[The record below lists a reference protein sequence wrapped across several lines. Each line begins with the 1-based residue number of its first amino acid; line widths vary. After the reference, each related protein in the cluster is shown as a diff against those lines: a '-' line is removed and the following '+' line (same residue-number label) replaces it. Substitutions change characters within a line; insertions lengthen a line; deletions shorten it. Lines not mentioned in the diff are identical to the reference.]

1 MESFVT
7 APRDPEKK
15 RSGFYIMRKKEIAA
29 APQPDGR
36 GIQFLYMD
44 GERLITCARI
54 VGNVTDEKFIDML
67 KTAEGFRRLVHSIG
81 VSAEITGGTM
91 PAADHVGAP
100 GSPAAPA
107 GCGGESENPAASV
120 NHVGAQ
126 EDSAALS
133 ADTVSVQENTPA
145 APVLQFVLQ
154 MYGKTDPLVSGT
166 QIRIPLTA
174 DGMEQII
181 RLDDCAWSGDDNVV
195 GQIRFEF
202 PTAGATAS
210 VSVKLYL
217 RDGFEAPEEEPEEDA
232 DLSSPFYAEM
242 LKRSLMQAGD
252 ISGIRR
258 AIGKARRGEDVT
270 IAFIGGSITQG
281 AGAVPINT
289 GCYAYK
295 TFERFCA
302 IAGKGTDENIHYIK
316 AGVGGTPSELGMLR
330 YERDVLRDG
339 SVQPDVVVVEFAVND
354 AGDETGG
361 ECFDSLVRKILKS
374 ENHPA
379 VILLFAVFAND
390 WNLQERLAPVG
401 KAYDLPMVS
410 VRDAVVPQFY
420 KKPGEGKVFSKNQF
434 FYDCYHPT
442 NLGHTVMADCIGYL
456 LGNADKVPAA
466 AGKPPLPISSIA
478 PPLGGEFE
486 DVKLF
491 DRSMTSPDIHVD
503 CGSFCHTDEEL
514 QAVEMDMNLAPTKEF
529 PYNWMHRA
537 GGGTVNHGK
546 AAGDRGTTEN
556 TGSWQQPFCID
567 ITCSALL
574 LIYKDS
580 GSLTVGKAEVWADGE
595 KVLTA
600 DPHLNG
606 WTHCNPLI
614 CFRGGERKRRHVEVR
629 MAPGDEEK
637 EFTILGF
644 GYVS

>member
-1 MESFVT
+1 MDTVVT

-15 RSGFYIMRKKEIAA
+15 RSGFYLMRRKDIAA
-29 APQPDGR
+29 SPQPDGR

-54 VGNVTDEKFIDML
+54 VGNVTDEKIIDML
-67 KTAEGFRRLVHSIG
+67 KTAEGFRALVHSIG
-81 VSAEITGGTM
+81 VSAEITGDAAQASDRTDAWEK
-91 PAADHVGAP
+91 PAAA
-100 GSPAAPA
+100 
-107 GCGGESENPAASV
+107 
-120 NHVGAQ
+120 
-126 EDSAALS
+126 DSAGAREKPE
-133 ADTVSVQENTPA
+133 AQ
-145 APVLQFVLQ
+145 VLQFVLQ
-154 MYGKTDPLVSGT
+154 MYGRTDPLVSGT
-166 QIRIPLTA
+166 QIRIPVPA

-181 RLDDCAWSGDDNVV
+181 RLDDWEWSADDKVL
-195 GQIRFEF
+195 GQFRFEF
-202 PTAGATAS
+202 PAAGETAS
-210 VSVKLYL
+210 VSVRLYL
-217 RDGFEAPEEEPEEDA
+217 RDGFEAPEEEPDEDV

-242 LKRSLMQAGD
+242 LERSLMQTGNPA
-252 ISGIRR
+252 RLKR
-258 AIGKARRGEDVT
+258 AIAKARRGEDVT

-289 GCYAYK
+289 GCYAYR
-295 TFERFCA
+295 TFERLCA
-302 IAGKGTDENIHYIK
+302 LAGKGTDENIHYIK

-339 SVQPDVVVVEFAVND
+339 TVQPDIVVVEFAVND

-361 ECFDSLVRKILKS
+361 ECFDSLVRKILKAA
-374 ENHPA
+374 NDPA

-390 WNLQERLAPVG
+390 WNLQERLAVVG
-401 KAYDLPMVS
+401 EAYDLPMVS
-410 VRDAVVPQFY
+410 VRDAVVAQFY
-420 KKPGEGKVFSKNQF
+420 QKPGEGKVFSKSQF

-456 LGNADKVPAA
+456 FESVDGTPAPEESAD
-466 AGKPPLPISSIA
+466 IA
-478 PPLGGEFE
+478 PVPEKGAPEDAAREAVSLVSGLVPPIGGEFE

-514 QAVEMDMNLAPTKEF
+514 QAVEMDRNLEPTKEF
-529 PYNWMHRA
+529 PYNWMHRT
-537 GGGTVNHGK
+537 GNEEK
-546 AAGDRGTTEN
+546 AAKGSGPAGDKEGPEDAACV
-556 TGSWQQPFCID
+556 QAPFRMD

-580 GSLTVGKAEVWADGE
+580 GSMAVGKAEVWADGE

-614 CFRGGERKRRHVEVR
+614 CFRGGERKTHHVEVR

-637 EFTILGF
+637 AFTILGF
-644 GYVS
+644 GYVP

>member
-1 MESFVT
+1 MDTVVT

-15 RSGFYIMRKKEIAA
+15 RSGFYIMRGKDIAA
-29 APQPDGR
+29 SPQPDGR

-54 VGNVTDEKFIDML
+54 VGNITDGKIIDML
-67 KTAEGFRRLVHSIG
+67 KTAEGFRALVHSIG
-81 VSAEITGGTM
+81 VSAEITGDAAQVSDRAGARERTEAAADSTGSREK
-91 PAADHVGAP
+91 PAA
-100 GSPAAPA
+100 
-107 GCGGESENPAASV
+107 
-120 NHVGAQ
+120 Q
-126 EDSAALS
+126 
-133 ADTVSVQENTPA
+133 
-145 APVLQFVLQ
+145 VLQFVLQ
-154 MYGKTDPLVSGT
+154 MYGGTDPLVSGT
-166 QIRIPLTA
+166 QIRIPVPA

-181 RLDDCAWSGDDNVV
+181 RLDDWEWSADDKVL
-195 GQIRFEF
+195 GQFRFEF
-202 PTAGATAS
+202 PAAGETAS
-210 VSVKLYL
+210 ASVRLYL
-217 RDGFEAPEEEPEEDA
+217 RDGFEAPEEEPDEEV

-242 LKRSLMQAGD
+242 LERSLMQTGD
-252 ISGIRR
+252 PARLKR
-258 AIGKARRGEDVT
+258 AIAKARRGEDVT

-289 GCYAYK
+289 GCYAYR
-295 TFERFCA
+295 TFERLCA
-302 IAGKGTDENIHYIK
+302 LAGRGTDENIHYIK

-339 SVQPDVVVVEFAVND
+339 TVQPDIVVVEFAVND

-361 ECFDSLVRKILKS
+361 ECFDSLVRKILKAD
-374 ENHPA
+374 NDPA

-390 WNLQERLAPVG
+390 WNLQERLAVVG
-401 KAYDLPMVS
+401 EAYDLPMVS
-410 VRDAVVPQFY
+410 VRDAVVAQFY
-420 KKPGEGKVFSKNQF
+420 KKPGEGKVFSKSRF

-456 LGNADKVPAA
+456 LDSVDGAPAREA
-466 AGKPPLPISSIA
+466 VSLDSGLV

-491 DRSMTSPDIHVD
+491 DRSLTSPDIHVD
-503 CGSFCHTDEEL
+503 CGSFCHTDREL
-514 QAVEMDMNLAPTKEF
+514 QAVEMDRDLAPTKEF

-537 GGGTVNHGK
+537 GNEER
-546 AAGDRGTTEN
+546 AAEDSGADGDKEGPEAAAC
-556 TGSWQQPFCID
+556 GQAPFRMD

-580 GSLTVGKAEVWADGE
+580 GSMAVGKAEVWADGE

-606 WTHCNPLI
+606 WIHCNPLI
-614 CFRGGERKRRHVEVR
+614 CFRGGERKTRHVEVR

-644 GYVS
+644 GYVP